1 MAQIGNSV
9 ISNTA
14 TVFRNLQITS
24 LNGSVVG
31 ESPRFTD
38 TTYESKAAVDG
49 GTQVSLV
56 TTGEKYDWNN
66 KTGLKIG
73 TTSTTAAA
81 GNHTHGTSIAA
92 SSGTN
97 QISLA
102 ANTKYAISAGGTS
115 FVFTTP
121 ADTNTWRPVG
131 TGATDAAAGN
141 HTHGLTISTDSGT
154 SQLTMTA
161 NTKYKLIA
169 GGQTFIFTTP
179 VDNNTTYDS
188 KTAASGG
195 TAVSLCTTGEKYT
208 WNSKAAGDHTHTLTI
223 AADSG
228 TSSLSMSAN
237 TKYKLTAGGKS
248 FIFTTP
254 ENDDTL
260 NGTDSLNILLLT
272 TDEL

>member
-1 MAQIGNSV
+1 MAQIGNSM

-14 TVFRNLQITS
+14 TVFRNLQTTM

-31 ESPRFTD
+31 ESPKFTD
-38 TTYESKAAVDG
+38 TTYESKAAEDG

-56 TTGEKYDWNN
+56 TTGEKYNWNN
-66 KTGLKIG
+66 KTDLKIG

-121 ADTNTWRPVG
+121 ADTNTWRPIG

-154 SQLTMTA
+154 NQLTMTA

-188 KTAASGG
+188 KAAASGG
-195 TAVSLCTTGEKYT
+195 TAVSLCTTGEKYV
-208 WNSKAAGDHTHTLTI
+208 WNNKLSTLY
-223 AADSG
+223 
-228 TSSLSMSAN
+228 N
-237 TKYKLTAGGKS
+237 V
-248 FIFTTP
+248 
-254 ENDDTL
+254 
-260 NGTDSLNILLLT
+260 TDSNDSLLLT

>member
-1 MAQIGNSV
+1 MAQIGNS
-9 ISNTA
+9 ILSNTA
-14 TVFRNLQITS
+14 TIFRNLQTTS

-31 ESPRFTD
+31 ESPKFTD

-56 TTGEKYDWNN
+56 TTGEKYNWNS
-66 KTGLKIG
+66 KTDLKIG
-73 TTSTTAAA
+73 TTGTTAAA

-121 ADTNTWRPVG
+121 EDTNTWRPVG

-154 SQLTMTA
+154 SQLTMAA

-195 TAVSLCTTGEKYT
+195 TAVSLCTTGEKYV
-208 WNSKAAGDHTHTLTI
+208 WNNKLSTLY
-223 AADSG
+223 
-228 TSSLSMSAN
+228 N
-237 TKYKLTAGGKS
+237 V
-248 FIFTTP
+248 
-254 ENDDTL
+254 
-260 NGTDSLNILLLT
+260 TDSNNALLLT
-272 TDEL
+272 EDEL